1 MRWRD
6 LRTAIAKQDIQ
17 ETELSKAQAGLSGRW
32 TVLRLSKEST
42 IRVSKRGSELGEGE
56 VIITVI
62 VSKIGVTKINL
73 EVVGNLM
80 IPKEVNKNEITS
92 RYMAS
97 SYKPIKKT
105 FTKSQN
111 KNILNYG
118 VKVLENK
125 VCTFVRNNKI
135 TLYIIERRKLLKF
148 YTHQE

>member
-1 MRWRD
+1 
-6 LRTAIAKQDIQ
+6 
-17 ETELSKAQAGLSGRW
+17 
-32 TVLRLSKEST
+32 
-42 IRVSKRGSELGEGE
+42 LGEGE